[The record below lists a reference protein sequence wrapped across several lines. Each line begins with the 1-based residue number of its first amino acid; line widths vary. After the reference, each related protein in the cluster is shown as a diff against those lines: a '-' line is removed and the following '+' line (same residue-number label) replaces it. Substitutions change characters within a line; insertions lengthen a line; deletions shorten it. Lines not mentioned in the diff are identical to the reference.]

1 MDIKDILIDDE
12 LANWYLNSNSPDVAI
27 LIKPL
32 GESSIEIVKEELYE
46 NSLIPKRDE
55 ILAIIPIEEI
65 ENWIKKIKV
74 VKNDKRGKLEEIFEE
89 MV

>member
-74 VKNDKRGKLEEIFEE
+74 VKNDKRGELEEIFEE